1 METKH
6 FFSVTLN
13 WIPTWIFN
21 LLLHM
26 RKSRPDESQSLE
38 MSARFHSTIATS
50 WKYYLSFKM
59 NAIDDAFV
67 SGTLFLFHHSSGLL
81 QNSASAWNSS
91 PPPSIG
97 CLHYPLQLYINLH
110 CMWILW
116 YLLRG
121 VYSFSTLP
129 ACWSRGVFSGCL
141 KLHCPLASFAC
152 RFHCTPGSR
161 AFRDGYT

>member
-38 MSARFHSTIATS
+38 MSARFHSTIAT
-50 WKYYLSFKM
+50 YFLHYLSFKM

-67 SGTLFLFHHSSGLL
+67 SGTLFLFPHSTGLL
-81 QNSASAWNSS
+81 QNSASVWNSS

-97 CLHYPLQLYINLH
+97 CLHISASAVHKPALHVDLVMSAQGCIFFLHPSSLLVQRSLFRVSKTPL
-110 CMWILW
+110 
-116 YLLRG
+116 
-121 VYSFSTLP
+121 STRLV
-129 ACWSRGVFSGCL
+129 RL
-141 KLHCPLASFAC
+141 
-152 RFHCTPGSR
+152 
-161 AFRDGYT
+161 